1 MEGLGILFDKESP
14 CNINDKIVVKADSNN
29 ESFRYKFII
38 GNDGIWSTVQE
49 FSDCGMFIWKPK
61 EEGKYMIMVQAKDKN
76 SKKPF
81 DCIAKQEF
89 IIGEDSKEKLIKD
102 ININNTKL
110 IVGDKLKLKVVTK
123 DSSILYRFWI
133 KRKQEW
139 ELIRD
144 YTTEDT
150 LIYTANKE
158 GNEEILIECKKI
170 NSTNNFDEF
179 TTVKF
184 DVISQT
190 KIEITDF
197 KCLTKDL
204 LVNEEIIFKVKA
216 TLGEKRSLLYKFIKI
231 DENGRAVCIQDYSS
245 LRTVTYQEKEAGKY
259 RLLCLVKDILS
270 NMEYDD
276 RAIMIYYVKPYNDIR
291 IKDFTP
297 DIRSPQINGRVINIK
312 ANVEGGRELL
322 YRYIIDGP
330 ISDDTGYIRRNEYN
344 WETKQEGEYKITLLV
359 KDISFDGEY
368 EDKKVLNYII
378 DKKSDKPIRIDDVII
393 DREKNT
399 LVGQPV
405 NFKVIAEGGISLSYS
420 FVIYKDNKE
429 KERIDFS
436 KSNWFN
442 FIPKEKG
449 EYDIEV
455 MVKDKY
461 SNKEYDSNTFVHLK
475 VRDYLPG
482 KIDYILL
489 PHKDHYIVGDTIE
502 VESIVQNTKNVLMRY
517 ITKINGYIVEDTG
530 YIINK
535 KFKGKLPCSGK
546 YTFEVYAKNEKCHGE
561 FDSKKE
567 FNIYVSEANPV
578 TNTKIFLDKELVEVN
593 KEVTFSVDSNGGKDV
608 CYEFY
613 IMEKGNWIK
622 AQNYGR
628 KKYYTFIPFLKGE
641 YRVMVLSKSFYKKVN
656 YEDYDELNFI
666 VS

>member
-14 CNINDKIVVKADSNN
+14 CNINDKIVVEADSNN
-29 ESFRYKFII
+29 EEFTYKFII
-38 GNDGIWSTVQE
+38 GNDGIWNTVQE
-49 FSDCGMFIWKPK
+49 FSDCGTFIWRPK

-76 SKKPF
+76 SNKPF

-89 IIGEDSKEKLIKD
+89 IIGEESKQKLIKD
-102 ININNTKL
+102 IKIDNTKL
-110 IVGDKLKLKVVTK
+110 IVGDKLKLKVITG
-123 DSSILYRFWI
+123 DYPLLYRFWI
-133 KRKQEW
+133 KGKEDW
-139 ELIRD
+139 EPIRE

-150 LIYTANKE
+150 LIYTVNKE
-158 GNEEILIECKKI
+158 GKHEILIECKELG
-170 NSTNNFDEF
+170 STDNFDEF

-184 DVISQT
+184 EVSSPA
-190 KIEITDF
+190 KIEIKDF

-204 LVNEEIIFKVKA
+204 LINEEIVFKVEA
-216 TLGEKRSLLYKFIKI
+216 TLGDRRSLLYKFIKI

-245 LRTVTYQEKEAGKY
+245 RRTVTYQEKETGKY
-259 RLLCLVKDILS
+259 RLLCLVKDMLS
-270 NMEYDD
+270 NKEYDD
-276 RAIMIYYVKPYNDIR
+276 RAIMLYDIKPYNDIK

-297 DIRSPQINGRVINIK
+297 DISSPQINGSTVNIK
-312 ANVEGGRELL
+312 ANVEGGRELV

-330 ISDDTGYIRRNEYN
+330 ISYDTGYVRGNEYS
-344 WETKQEGEYKITLLV
+344 WETKQEGKYKITLLV

-368 EDKKVLNYII
+368 EDKKVLSYIV
-378 DKKSDKPIRIDDVII
+378 DKKSDKPIRIHDVII
-393 DREKNT
+393 DKEKTT
-399 LVGQPV
+399 LVGHPV

-429 KERIDFS
+429 KERVPYS
-436 KSNWFN
+436 NSNWFN

-449 EYDIEV
+449 EYQIEV

-461 SNKEYDSNTFVHLK
+461 SNKEYDSNTFAYLK

-502 VESIVQNTKNVLMRY
+502 VESIVQNTKSVLMKY

-530 YIINK
+530 YIVNK
-535 KFKGKLPCSGK
+535 RFKGKLPCAGK
-546 YTFEVYAKNEKCHGE
+546 YTFEVYAKNEKCQGE

-567 FNIYVSEANPV
+567 FNIYVSEAVPV
-578 TNTKIFLDKELVEVN
+578 TNTKISLDKEVVEVN
-593 KEVTFSVDSNGGKDV
+593 QEVTFSVDSIGGKDV

-622 AQNYGR
+622 AQSYGR

-641 YRVMVLSKSFYKKVN
+641 YRVMVLAKSFYKKVN
-656 YEDYDELNFI
+656 YEDYDEVTFV